1 MFILRDFAD
10 WFEPMINH
18 TAQLNQ
24 LSLSAIRKLFTTL
37 DAPPRDSLAGLC
49 RGTFVGPG
57 WLRASAKPLLAITGL
72 GGWWGK
78 EISHDAGGAINLVQR
93 QGEYHR
99 IFPMYFV
106 QQMSFLDGKAGLA
119 LRYQKDNP
127 FPWPIIVDELRRLDA
142 ETMLCMTLVD
152 LPTLRRQT
160 FPFILQSQ
168 EAFDPL

>member
-1 MFILRDFAD
+1 ML
-10 WFEPMINH
+10 NH
-18 TAQLNQ
+18 ATQLNQ
-24 LSLSAIRKLFTTL
+24 LSLADIRDLFRTL
-37 DAPPRDSLAGLC
+37 DAPSPDSLSGLY
-49 RGTFVGPG
+49 RGAFVGPG
-57 WLRASAKPLLAITGL
+57 WLRSSAGPLLTITGL

-78 EISHDAGGAINLVQR
+78 EVSPDAGRAVNLVRR
-93 QGEYHR
+93 QGEYQR

-106 QQMSFLDGKAGLA
+106 QQLSFLDGKPGLV